1 MRDLPAYSPPI
12 ETKPAPRKNTMN
24 TTADTTFA
32 HTPRPLLSLRAH
44 LVAIVAV
51 GTLVSLAWVG
61 AERSS
66 HEAVQ
71 SAVQTFA
78 PVAQSTR
85 VTLPPV
91 EIVWHREQS
100 TTKPARRIAA

>member
-1 MRDLPAYSPPI
+1 
-12 ETKPAPRKNTMN
+12 MN
-24 TTADTTFA
+24 TTVDITLG

-44 LVAIVAV
+44 VVAIVAV

-66 HEAVQ
+66 HEAMET
-71 SAVQTFA
+71 AVQTFA
-78 PVAQSTR
+78 PVAHATQ

-100 TTKPARRIAA
+100 TVKPARRVAA

>member
-1 MRDLPAYSPPI
+1 
-12 ETKPAPRKNTMN
+12 MN
-24 TTADTTFA
+24 TTVDITLG

-44 LVAIVAV
+44 VVAIVAV

-66 HEAVQ
+66 HEAMET
-71 SAVQTFA
+71 AVQTFA
-78 PVAQSTR
+78 PVAHATQ

-100 TTKPARRIAA
+100 TVKPARRIAA

>member
-1 MRDLPAYSPPI
+1 
-12 ETKPAPRKNTMN
+12 MN
-24 TTADTTFA
+24 TTVDITLG
-32 HTPRPLLSLRAH
+32 HTPRPLLSVGVHRA
-44 LVAIVAV
+44 AIAVV

-61 AERSS
+61 AEQSS

-78 PVAQSTR
+78 PVARSTQ

-100 TTKPARRIAA
+100 QVKPARRVAA

>member
-1 MRDLPAYSPPI
+1 
-12 ETKPAPRKNTMN
+12 MN
-24 TTADTTFA
+24 TTVDITLG

-44 LVAIVAV
+44 VVAIVAV

-66 HEAVQ
+66 HEAMET
-71 SAVQTFA
+71 AVQTFA
-78 PVAQSTR
+78 PVAHATL

-100 TTKPARRIAA
+100 TVKPARRIAA

>member
-1 MRDLPAYSPPI
+1 
-12 ETKPAPRKNTMN
+12 MN
-24 TTADTTFA
+24 TTVDITLG
-32 HTPRPLLSLRAH
+32 HTPRPLLSTGVH
-44 LVAIVAV
+44 LAAIVAV

-66 HEAVQ
+66 HEAMQ
-71 SAVQTFA
+71 TAVQTYA
-78 PVAQSTR
+78 PVAHMAT

-100 TTKPARRIAA
+100 LAKPQARTV

>member
-1 MRDLPAYSPPI
+1 
-12 ETKPAPRKNTMN
+12 MN
-24 TTADTTFA
+24 TTVDITLG
-32 HTPRPLLSLRAH
+32 HTPRPLLSTRVHVA
-44 LVAIVAV
+44 AIVAV

-71 SAVQTFA
+71 TAVQTYA
-78 PVAQSTR
+78 PVARMTT

-100 TTKPARRIAA
+100 LLAKPGPARAAV

>member
-1 MRDLPAYSPPI
+1 MRLSRAYSPLI
-12 ETKPAPRKNTMN
+12 ETNTPQEDTMN